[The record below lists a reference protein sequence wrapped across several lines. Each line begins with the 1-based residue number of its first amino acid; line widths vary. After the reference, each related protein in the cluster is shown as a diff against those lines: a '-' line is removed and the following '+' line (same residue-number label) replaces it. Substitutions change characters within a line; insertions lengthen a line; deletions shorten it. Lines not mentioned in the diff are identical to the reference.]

1 MVNSMKRLQHRQGHI
16 LSFTLILIC
25 LCLFIISIGNS
36 ITWAENITDD
46 NAAQVSTLQRPE
58 IVEDVI
64 IKGNQRIEDDAI
76 LTVVRTVKG
85 DILDYKRLDRDL
97 RDIYRMGYFSNVS
110 IDVKD
115 GKKGKIVTFIV
126 KEKPIIEQ
134 IKFEGNHEIKDE
146 KLKEELG
153 IDLYSVFDRNE
164 VKQSVIRLIN
174 LYKKKGYYK
183 AEIHSKI
190 EPLPHN
196 SVRIKY
202 VINEHE
208 KVYIINIRIRGN
220 RAFSNSDIKG
230 IMLTKEKNI
239 LSWLTDSGCLD
250 DKKLEYDIH
259 RIAIF
264 YNNHGYI
271 KAKVGQPEIYYDKE
285 KRGLVITIPVSEGPQ
300 YKINSVDIAGDL
312 IKGRDEI
319 LKTLEVKKG
328 QVFNRKLV
336 RDDIDNIKKI
346 YSDAGYA
353 YVEVL
358 PDTHQDDKKLLVDIT
373 YRITKGPK
381 VVIERINITGN
392 TKTRDKVIRRELEL
406 AEGDYF
412 DGKKL
417 STSKENLDRLGFFKK
432 TEIKKKKGNAKNT
445 MVVDVKVQEGRTGSL
460 SIGAGFSSI
469 DSLVAMAQISE
480 KNFRGLGESLSAN
493 LRIGTIT
500 NQFDVSFYEPWILD
514 HHVSGTARLYRW
526 GREYDDWDQDST
538 GGELSFGFPIKRID
552 KYTYGWAYYRYDDSD
567 ISNVDS
573 DAAWDIREMEGQWVT
588 SSIGGSIKR
597 SSINRAE
604 NPSEGSI
611 NSISVEWAGGFL
623 GGDNEFTKI
632 TAKTQWFFGVTK
644 KTVIMVQGRWGY
656 IQKRGGKL
664 PVYERFFLGGID
676 TIRGFKYRH
685 ISPRDPKTGD
695 RIGGNKMM
703 VYNLEYRFPISN
715 NQGLMG
721 LIFFDAGNVYG
732 SGETF
737 SLSGIR
743 RSVGLGVRWKSPM
756 GTILIEWGY
765 NLDKKEDEKGSKL
778 DFSMGG
784 SW

>member
-1 MVNSMKRLQHRQGHI
+1 MKYSQHRQCI
-16 LSFTLILIC
+16 TLSFTVVSIC
-25 LCLFIISIGNS
+25 LCLYFASVGDPVA
-36 ITWAENITDD
+36 WAENIAHGKTG
-46 NAAQVSTLQRPE
+46 NVFSSQKPE

-76 LTVVRTVKG
+76 LTVVRTMKG
-85 DILDYKRLDRDL
+85 DVLDYEKLDRDL
-97 RDIYRMGYFSNVS
+97 RDIYRMNYFSNVS
-110 IDVKD
+110 IDIKD

-134 IKFEGNHEIKDE
+134 IKFEGNHAIKDE

-174 LYKKKGYYK
+174 LYKKKGYYN
-183 AEIHSKI
+183 AEVHAKT
-190 EPLPHN
+190 EALPHN

-202 VINEHE
+202 IINEHE
-208 KVYIINIRIRGN
+208 KVYIVNIRIRGN

-250 DKKLEYDIH
+250 DKKLEYDVH
-259 RIAIF
+259 KIAIF

-271 KAKVGQPEIYYDKE
+271 KAKVGEPEIYYDKT
-285 KRGLVITIPVSEGPQ
+285 KNGLVVTIHIKEGVQ
-300 YKINSVDIAGDL
+300 YKINSVNVAGDI
-312 IKGRDEI
+312 IKDRDEI
-319 LKTLEVKKG
+319 LKILELEKG

-336 RDDIDNIKKI
+336 RDDIDNIKKM

-353 YVEVL
+353 YVEVI
-358 PDTHQDDKKLLVDIT
+358 PDTHQDDKKLLIDIT
-373 YRITKGPK
+373 YKIVKGPK
-381 VVIERINITGN
+381 VIIERINITGN

-417 STSKENLDRLGFFKK
+417 SLSKENLDRLGFFKK
-432 TEIKKKKGNAKNT
+432 TKIERKKGNAKNT
-445 MVVDVKVQEGRTGSL
+445 MVIDVNVQEARTGSL
-460 SIGAGFSSI
+460 SVGAGFSSI

-500 NQFDVSFYEPWILD
+500 NQFDVSFHEPWILD
-514 HHVSGTARLYRW
+514 HPVSGTVRLYRW

-538 GGELSFGFPIKRID
+538 GGELSSGFPVKSID
-552 KYTYGWAYYRYDDSD
+552 QYTYAWISYRYDDSD

-573 DAAWDIREMEGQWVT
+573 DAAWDIREMKGEWVT
-588 SSIGGSIKR
+588 SSIGGGIKR
-597 SSINRAE
+597 SSVNRAE
-604 NPSEGSI
+604 NPSKGSI
-611 NSISVEWAGGFL
+611 NSISIEWAGGFL

-676 TIRGFKYRH
+676 TIRGFKYRN

-695 RIGGNKMM
+695 RIGGDKMM
-703 VYNLEYRFPISN
+703 VYNLEYRFPISD

-732 SGETF
+732 SGEHF

-756 GTILIEWGY
+756 GPILVEWGY